1 MEKEK
6 WLGVWTLTSKEKKD
20 GRHIKGEF
28 KAGIIPSVALIALI
42 IYPLLKLLFIINST
56 KTLYCSST
64 IDIKKYRIY
73 SIIVQTHI
81 LFNGG

>member
-42 IYPLLKLLFIINST
+42 IYSLLKLFL
-56 KTLYCSST
+56 
-64 IDIKKYRIY
+64 
-73 SIIVQTHI
+73 
-81 LFNGG
+81 